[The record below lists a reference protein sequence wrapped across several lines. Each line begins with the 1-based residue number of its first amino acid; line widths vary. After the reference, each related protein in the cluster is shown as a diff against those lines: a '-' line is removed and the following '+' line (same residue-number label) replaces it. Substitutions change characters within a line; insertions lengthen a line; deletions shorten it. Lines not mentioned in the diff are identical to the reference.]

1 MINPLVKHADELR
14 FLLDK
19 LEAALPVLKQE
30 LQPDPATDPG
40 LQSIAV
46 RFAIGDMIVPLT
58 LMRECLVGELGE

>member
-1 MINPLVKHADELR
+1 MNNPLIEHADELR

-30 LQPDPATDPG
+30 LEPDPATDPE

-46 RFAIGDMIVPLT
+46 RFAIGDMMVPLN
-58 LMRECLVGELGE
+58 LMRECLTGEQST